1 MEHGTGVTQRVTFD
15 SPIGQLGLVVTPN
28 GLRQVLLPRT
38 ARRSSANAAP
48 AATANAAPT
57 ATANA
62 AMANAPATT
71 PRIADAVGQVLAYL
85 RGERRE
91 FELPLDLT
99 GVGTHMRPVL
109 DELCARA
116 PYGKVIT
123 YGELASWSG
132 CPGGAREVGQIM
144 ARNPIPL
151 VVPCHRVVA
160 ADGLGGYGGGL
171 ALKRRLLRL
180 EGALAEQ
187 LSLIGDYQ
195 E

>member
-38 ARRSSANAAP
+38 ARRSSASAAP

-62 AMANAPATT
+62 ATANARATT

-91 FELPLDLT
+91 FD
-99 GVGTHMRPVL
+99 
-109 DELCARA
+109 
-116 PYGKVIT
+116 
-123 YGELASWSG
+123 
-132 CPGGAREVGQIM
+132 
-144 ARNPIPL
+144 
-151 VVPCHRVVA
+151 PCHRVVA